1 MKKKVIDTTP
11 EKPETE
17 ISFSKEQDFKFVQ
30 LDKSI
35 HDNKFETKPTTYFKD
50 AFKRFCKSK
59 SSVAAASILGVLV
72 LMAIFVP
79 IFDQNNASVSV
90 QEMRFLPPKW
100 FNDANGFMDGT
111 GYVEDVVLDP
121 ATGLPATGSGSAV
134 YYEDAIQKTAD
145 GELDIVEKETTIS
158 DTLAENALRYAKGGY
173 LSMAPLTFDEP
184 AYFRTPSL
192 DSNSSGK
199 TFTVTYGADFDKS
212 SVTEENFQIFVE
224 VTEGA
229 EVTQNALTFEL
240 NEGTGLYEGNFT
252 VPTSEQTLSTDLA
265 IEVQEGDIWLSSLS
279 IMIDGQEA
287 TYSYLDSNDN
297 LATGTYGFTSPSQY
311 LLNNVLSST
320 SVPTAYRWQATNGS
334 AAIKEAVVTTGSF
347 RYDYYQGV
355 YGEETGYT
363 FNNVD
368 VDTFVERG
376 WIDPGFSYTA
386 ALPEGFMG
394 TFEVTDAETQLGFK
408 LTAEGETYCPLRD
421 ISAITR
427 VSFTSTD
434 NVTYTI
440 TTVIG
445 TRSRYRDFYY
455 HGYIAECS
463 PVSFLF
469 GTDNQGRDYFKLIF
483 SGLLT
488 SLELGALASII
499 NIFVGVVWGS
509 ISGYFGGYV
518 DLFMERLT
526 EILGGMPWTVLMTLI
541 VLLLGSNFWTFLLAM
556 CLTGWIGTAA
566 TTRAQ
571 FYRFKGRE
579 YVLAARTLGASD
591 GRLIF
596 RHILPNGIGTIIT
609 SAALMI
615 PSVIFSE
622 ATISYI
628 LPNVLSFQG
637 TSFGVSLSNAQAYI
651 YTYPYLIISGSIIM
665 AIVMICFNLFGNGL
679 RDAFNPSLKGGNE

>member
-1 MKKKVIDTTP
+1 MKKKVNEITP
-11 EKPETE
+11 ETPNTD
-17 ISFSKEQDFKFVQ
+17 ISFTKEQDFEFVQ

-35 HDNKFETKPTTYFKD
+35 HDNKFETKPTTYFRD
-50 AFKRFCKSK
+50 ALKRFCKSK
-59 SSVAAASILGVLV
+59 SSVVAASILGVLV

-79 IFDQNNASVSV
+79 IFDQNNASASV

-100 FNDANGFMDGT
+100 FEDTNGFMDGT
-111 GYVEDVVLDP
+111 GYIEGVVLDP
-121 ATGLPATGSGSAV
+121 ETGLPAVGSGSAV
-134 YYEDAIQKTAD
+134 YYEDAIAKNAD
-145 GELDIVEKETTIS
+145 GEPDITVSTSTIS
-158 DTLAENALRYAKGGY
+158 DTLAENALRYASGGY

-184 AYFRTPSL
+184 AYFRTPVLDTDSGGKSYTVTFGADL
-192 DSNSSGK
+192 DSS
-199 TFTVTYGADFDKS
+199 TV
-212 SVTEENFQIFVE
+212 EEGNFAIYVE

-229 EVTQNALTFEL
+229 DVTQERITFSES
-240 NEGTGLYEGNFT
+240 EETGLFTGNVT
-252 VPTSEQTLSTDLA
+252 VPMSEENLSTALA
-265 IEVQEGDIWLSSLS
+265 IEVSEGDIWLSSLS
-279 IMIDGQEA
+279 IQIDNEEA
-287 TYSYLDSNDN
+287 GYSYLDDDDN
-297 LATGTYGFTSPSQY
+297 IVNGTYGFTSPSQY
-311 LLNNVLSST
+311 LLNNVLTST
-320 SVPTAYRWQATNGS
+320 AIPEAYRWDSTNGNTS
-334 AAIKEAVVTTGSF
+334 IKEAVVTTGSF

-355 YGEETGYT
+355 YGEEEGYT

-368 VDTFVERG
+368 VDTFVQRG
-376 WIDPGFSYTA
+376 WIEEGFSYTDS
-386 ALPEGFMG
+386 LPEGFMG
-394 TFEVTDAETQLGFK
+394 TYLVTDAESELGFK
-408 LTAEGETYCPLRD
+408 LTEAGETYCPLRD

-427 VSFTSTD
+427 VSFTSID

-455 HGYIAECS
+455 RGYISDCS
-463 PVSFLF
+463 HVNFLF

-637 TSFGVSLSNAQAYI
+637 TSFGVSLSNAQSYI